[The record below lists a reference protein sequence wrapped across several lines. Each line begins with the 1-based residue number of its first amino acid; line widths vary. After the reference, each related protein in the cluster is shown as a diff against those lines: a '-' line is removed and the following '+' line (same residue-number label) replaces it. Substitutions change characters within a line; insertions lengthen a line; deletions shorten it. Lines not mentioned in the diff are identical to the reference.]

1 MYNKYSSLFKA
12 IINEIDLPDEA
23 VICDL
28 GCRDAG
34 FLVMFEKAFC
44 GKIKK
49 AIGVDITDK
58 GFKNVK
64 YNKPVRLKVM
74 NCGKKLKF
82 PDNTFDFVFTKDMF
96 ECISDKESLISEIH
110 RILKPG
116 GTVVS
121 VNCDWDSVTYNGENK
136 ELISKAVNAYAVTK
150 QPWMDDL
157 DSWIGRRM
165 YGFFN
170 KSNLFESIVNVYNV
184 VETEYK
190 EGTFGYALSK
200 DIAWLYKENTG
211 ALSEKEYEIFIENL
225 KRELKQKSIM
235 QLQVYIE
242 CGVQESVISRVLNGK
257 IDNPTLG
264 TLCKIAAAI
273 TDGNMTRLFSRE
285 GGE

>member
-1 MYNKYSSLFKA
+1 MYNKYSSLFIA

-23 VICDL
+23 VNCDL

-44 GKIKK
+44 RKIKK

-96 ECISDKESLISEIH
+96 ECISDKESLISQIH

-121 VNCDWDSVTYNGENK
+121 VNCDWDSETYNGENK

-225 KRELKQKSIM
+225 KTAVKDGS
-235 QLQVYIE
+235 YIFSKPYYIYK
-242 CGVQESVISRVLNGK
+242 GVK
-257 IDNPTLG
+257 I
-264 TLCKIAAAI
+264 
-273 TDGNMTRLFSRE
+273 
-285 GGE
+285 